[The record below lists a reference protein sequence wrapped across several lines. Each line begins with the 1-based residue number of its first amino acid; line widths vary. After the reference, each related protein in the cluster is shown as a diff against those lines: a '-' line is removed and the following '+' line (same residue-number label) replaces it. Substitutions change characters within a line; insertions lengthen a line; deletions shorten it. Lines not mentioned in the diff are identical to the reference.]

1 MPNNMFGTQ
10 SEHNV
15 SEVIMQIGE
24 LHYSQTLSV
33 GYCMAS
39 EVSSILI
46 MQQPSHAE
54 TFWVSWKGSCVTYYD
69 QPVKRLKVTTN
80 N

>member
-24 LHYSQTLSV
+24 LRYSQTLSV
-33 GYCMAS
+33 G
-39 EVSSILI
+39 
-46 MQQPSHAE
+46 
-54 TFWVSWKGSCVTYYD
+54 
-69 QPVKRLKVTTN
+69 
-80 N
+80 